1 METVLTLLINWLVT
15 SSMYLLVAL
24 GFALLLSIMG
34 IFNFAH
40 GAIYMLG
47 AFLTWALAV
56 QMGINLWAATVL
68 SVVLMGVLG
77 LAIERFCF
85 RPFGG
90 NQNNVMVISIAMIM
104 IFETTVSV
112 TLGGFTRSL
121 PPYISGVLKTEFFS
135 VSYQRLAT
143 VLVGAILLTA
153 MFLFIRKSR
162 TGKQMLAV
170 SQNREG
176 AALLGIDINRISGIA
191 VAVACAM
198 ASLAGSLMASLLSLT
213 PTMGDNMLTKA
224 IEVVILTGIGSIGG
238 TLAGGLIIGAIDG
251 VLPVFTSGAI
261 ADGIGLAIIMIIL
274 LIRPKGLFGYE
285 IF

>member
-1 METVLTLLINWLVT
+1 
-15 SSMYLLVAL
+15 
-24 GFALLLSIMG
+24 MG
-34 IFNFAH
+34 
-40 GAIYMLG
+40 M
-47 AFLTWALAV
+47 
-56 QMGINLWAATVL
+56 NLWAATVL
-68 SVVLMGVLG
+68 SVVLMGGLG
-77 LAIERFCF
+77 LVIERFCF
-85 RPFGG
+85 RPFAG
-90 NQNNVMVISIAMIM
+90 NQNNVMVMSIAMIM
-104 IFETTVSV
+104 VFETTVSV

-121 PPYISGVLKTEFFS
+121 PSLVEGVLKTEFFS
-135 VSYQRLAT
+135 VSYQRLIT

-153 MFLFIRKSR
+153 MFLFIRKSK

-176 AALLGIDINRISGIA
+176 AALQGIDINRISGIA
-191 VAVACAM
+191 VAMACAM
-198 ASLAGSLMASLLSLT
+198 AALAGSLMGSLLSLS
-213 PTMGDNMLTKA
+213 PNMGDNMLTKA

-238 TLAGGLIIGAIDG
+238 TFIGGLIIGAIDG